1 MIKISSIVYLIA
13 VPEMLYVAKE
23 LMAKYYNPFQTYFTV
38 GAVYL
43 IIIGILTILLNRLEQ
58 ALVIPGMDVAK
69 RGG

>member
-1 MIKISSIVYLIA
+1 
-13 VPEMLYVAKE
+13 
-23 LMAKYYNPFQTYFTV
+23 
-38 GAVYL
+38 VYL